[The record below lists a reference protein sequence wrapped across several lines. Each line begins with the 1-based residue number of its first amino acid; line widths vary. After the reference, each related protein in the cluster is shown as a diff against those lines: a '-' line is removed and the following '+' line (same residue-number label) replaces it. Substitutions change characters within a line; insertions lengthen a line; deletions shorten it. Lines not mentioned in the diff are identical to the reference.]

1 MPTRPV
7 AVIIGMMGAGK
18 TRVGKEVAQ
27 LMSLPF
33 ADADVEIEHEVGMRI
48 PEYFERHGEPAF
60 REVESEVIAG
70 MLHGFGG
77 VFALGGGAPM
87 TPAVQDDLKEYIE
100 DGGKVVYLMAD
111 PREAMERA
119 HRGGGRAQLHGGAE
133 RPLAHGTVP
142 VGAPAGRCCRGT
154 PMPAGR
160 SCTAS
165 ATQCTT
171 GWRTSM
177 SKHTGR
183 RRSPRR
189 GR

>member
-119 HRGGGRAQLHGGAE
+119 HRGGGPADAAGGRQCPLEEAVPPARPSVLPGGE
-133 RPLAHGTVP
+133 RP
-142 VGAPAGRCCRGT
+142 CRNIR
-154 PMPAGR
+154 AD
-160 SCTAS
+160 A
-165 ATQCTT
+165 A
-171 GWRTSM
+171 
-177 SKHTGR
+177 
-183 RRSPRR
+183 RR
-189 GR
+189 GEEDDGYDYRTNGSCDRRDHRGL

>member
-27 LMSLPF
+27 LMSMPF

-87 TPAVQDDLKEYIE
+87 TPAVQDDLKGEGFCYACFTGEYPVE
-100 DGGKVVYLMAD
+100 PETAKVAA
-111 PREAMERA
+111 P
-119 HRGGGRAQLHGGAE
+119 G
-133 RPLAHGTVP
+133 LAP
-142 VGAPAGRCCRGT
+142 FLAPSEPQNA
-154 PMPAGR
+154 
-160 SCTAS
+160 
-165 ATQCTT
+165 
-171 GWRTSM
+171 
-177 SKHTGR
+177 
-183 RRSPRR
+183 
-189 GR
+189 

>member
-77 VFALGGGAPM
+77 VFALGGGA
-87 TPAVQDDLKEYIE
+87 TAGRQIWLQTVPADQLPACLPSLDYMLQAFPFQEIIR
-100 DGGKVVYLMAD
+100 VV
-111 PREAMERA
+111 
-119 HRGGGRAQLHGGAE
+119 LHGSADCAE
-133 RPLAHGTVP
+133 VNWTLFGLSIPELSLLGFVVCIGLALYQGL
-142 VGAPAGRCCRGT
+142 
-154 PMPAGR
+154 
-160 SCTAS
+160 
-165 ATQCTT
+165 
-171 GWRTSM
+171 
-177 SKHTGR
+177 
-183 RRSPRR
+183 RRS
-189 GR
+189 

>member
-27 LMSLPF
+27 LMSMPF

-70 MLHGFGG
+70 MLHGFGRRLRPG
-77 VFALGGGAPM
+77 RRRP
-87 TPAVQDDLKEYIE
+87 DDARSAGRSQGI
-100 DGGKVVYLMAD
+100 
-111 PREAMERA
+111 
-119 HRGGGRAQLHGGAE
+119 HRGRRQGRVSHG
-133 RPLAHGTVP
+133 RPARRPWNGPIAV
-142 VGAPAGRCCRGT
+142 AAGRCCRGT

-165 ATQCTT
+165 ATRCTT
-171 GWRTSM
+171 RVANVHVETYGQTPLAAARKMMDMITRTNGSCD
-177 SKHTGR
+177 R
-183 RRSPRR
+183 RDHR
-189 GR
+189 GL